1 MKRIGI
7 ICVAALLLFSLTGC
21 NMRTVDQ
28 MYCLPKRSVDDQNL
42 QLAIDAAMTDLEY
55 CAPLSGEHQQSV
67 QMADLDGDSQPE
79 YLVFAKGTS
88 DRPLRI
94 LIFKEQADAFVLV
107 DTIENTGTAFDQV
120 EYVQM
125 DGKGGTEIIVGRQ
138 LSDKMLRSVS
148 VYTSVDGEF
157 SQILSANYTK
167 FLMVDL
173 NGDSYN
179 ELFVLRPG
187 QAETDNGI
195 AELYHMDS
203 GSIERYNEVSMSC
216 PADKLKRIVVGKL
229 MDQTVAVY
237 AASSVGDTALVTDVY
252 AVVEGKLTNISPANE
267 SGTGVSTL
275 RNYYVYADD
284 IDNDGVV
291 ELPDV
296 SSLVSTQ
303 AQDGAQSYELIRW
316 YALTSSGEEVDKLY
330 TYHNFVGG
338 WYLELVDEWAPQLS
352 VTRQGSTDE
361 LSLWD
366 KNYKKTQKILTI
378 HAISAKN
385 REELV
390 RDGNYIVLLKTDSV
404 IYAATL
410 EEAGREI
417 GLNEELLIR
426 SFHLIQRD
434 WKTGEI

>member
-1 MKRIGI
+1 MKRKWILG
-7 ICVAALLLFSLTGC
+7 ALLLALLMLAGC
-21 NMRTVDQ
+21 SMRTVDQ
-28 MYCLPKRSVDDQNL
+28 MYCLPKRSVDDQKL
-42 QLAIDAAMTDLEY
+42 QIAIDAAMNGLEY

-67 QMADLDGDSQPE
+67 QMADLDGDTYPE

-94 LIFKEQADAFVLV
+94 LIFKEKAEEFVLT
-107 DTIENTGTAFDQV
+107 DTIESTGTAFDQV

-125 DGKGGTEIIVGRQ
+125 DGVGSIEIVVGCQ

-148 VYTSVDGEF
+148 VYSNNGEDF
-157 SQILSANYTK
+157 SQILSVNYTK
-167 FLMVDL
+167 FLMADL
-173 NGDSYN
+173 NSDSYN

-195 AELYHMDS
+195 AELYRMED
-203 GSIERYNEVSMSC
+203 GSIERYNEVSMSG

-229 MDQTVAVY
+229 MGQFPAVY
-237 AASSVGDTALVTDVY
+237 AASAVGDNALITDVY
-252 AVVEGKLTNISPANE
+252 TVYEEKLANISFSNE
-267 SGTGVSTL
+267 SGTSVNTL

-303 AQDGAQSYELIRW
+303 KEDGEQSYELIRW
-316 YALTSSGEEVDKLY
+316 YAMTLAGEEVDKLY

-338 WYLELVDEWAPQLS
+338 WYLELGNEWASLLS

-361 LSLWD
+361 LFLWD
-366 KNYKKTQKILTI
+366 KSYKHSQKILTI

-385 REELV
+385 REELA
-390 RDGNYIVLLKTDSV
+390 RDGNYTILLKTDSI

-410 EEAGREI
+410 EDAGREI
-417 GLNEELLIR
+417 GLDEETLIR